1 MADYNF
7 TIVEEVTNINVTPP
21 VTEEVNIEVDIN
33 ENINNFGENAGVD
46 LSAYQKTDDADLKYS
61 VKNHTHAY
69 SELTELPT
77 LFSGN
82 YNDLTNKPT
91 IPSLAGYAT
100 ETWATGQFQPKGNYL
115 TSVTW
120 NNVSGKPTSF
130 TPSAHTHTTADVNGL
145 ATVAT
150 SGSYNDLT
158 DKPTIP
164 SAQVNSDW
172 NATSGSAQILNK
184 PTLFSG
190 NYADLTDKPSTF
202 APSAHTH
209 AISEVTGLQ
218 TELNGKSASTHTHDS
233 IIQTNG
239 NTALQFWKGTQAQYD
254 AIVTKDSNTI
264 YFII

>member
-7 TIVEEVTNINVTPP
+7 TIVD
-21 VTEEVNIEVDIN
+21 EEVNIEVAIT

-46 LSAYQKTDDADLKYS
+46 LSAYQKTADADLKYA

-69 SELTELPT
+69 SELTGLPT

-82 YNDLTNKPT
+82 YNDL
-91 IPSLAGYAT
+91 S
-100 ETWATGQFQPKGNYL
+100 E
-115 TSVTW
+115 
-120 NNVSGKPTSF
+120 
-130 TPSAHTHTTADVNGL
+130 
-145 ATVAT
+145 
-150 SGSYNDLT
+150 
-158 DKPTIP
+158 KPTIP

-172 NATSGSAQILNK
+172 NATSGVQQILNK

-190 NYADLTDKPSTF
+190 SYADLTDKPSTF
-202 APSAHTH
+202 APSTHTH

-218 TELNGKSASTHTHDS
+218 TELNGKAASTHKHNS

-254 AIVTKDSNTI
+254 AIATKNSNTI
-264 YFII
+264 YFIV